1 MSPKITPA
9 LPEHLGSIAAL
20 EAQLFERGLRHDALQ
35 SLAKGTAF
43 RGFVIV
49 KDDADTPDNHP
60 IAYILAHVTD
70 DGGNTGS
77 DTGSDTGG
85 NTGGNTEGE
94 ILSLGTDPAY
104 YRRGFASALCRHLI
118 DQLGPKAGLFL
129 EVAED
134 NHAAKQL
141 YEGLG
146 FRPIAVRRD
155 YYKRANGVIDA
166 IVMRR
171 DNAELDL

>member
-1 MSPKITPA
+1 MSPKITRA
-9 LPEHLGSIAAL
+9 LPEHFGPIAAL
-20 EAQLFERGLRHDALQ
+20 EAQLFERGLGHDALQ
-35 SLAKGTAF
+35 SLAKGAAF

-60 IAYILAHVTD
+60 IAYILAHVT
-70 DGGNTGS
+70 GN
-77 DTGSDTGG
+77 GSDTGG
-85 NTGGNTEGE
+85 CTGSSTEGE

-146 FRPIAVRRD
+146 FRPIAVRRN
-155 YYKRANGVIDA
+155 YYKRADGVIDA

-171 DNAELDL
+171 DNAEQDL

>member
-1 MSPKITPA
+1 MSPKITRA
-9 LPEHLGSIAAL
+9 LPEHFGLIAAL
-20 EAQLFERGLRHDALQ
+20 EAQLFERGLGHDALQ
-35 SLAKGTAF
+35 SLAKGAAF

-60 IAYILAHVTD
+60 IAYILAHVTGN
-70 DGGNTGS
+70 GG
-77 DTGSDTGG
+77 DTGSCTGGDTGSS
-85 NTGGNTEGE
+85 TEGE

-129 EVAED
+129 EVADD

-146 FRPIAVRRD
+146 FRPIAVRRN
-155 YYKRANGVIDA
+155 YYKRADGVIDA

-171 DNAELDL
+171 DNAEQDL

>member
-20 EAQLFERGLRHDALQ
+20 EAQLFERGLRHDSLQ

-49 KDDADTPDNHP
+49 EDDADTPDNHP

-70 DGGNTGS
+70 DGG
-77 DTGSDTGG
+77 D
-85 NTGGNTEGE
+85 TGGNTEGE

-171 DNAELDL
+171 DNADQDL